1 MRFDLYQI
9 KAATA
14 TPAADKAQID
24 MMMDFRDHKIGGIAW
39 DAWEKGFYTRVATLD
54 AKDYND
60 AFEIGNIGPEE
71 NITRYGP
78 MSSASVG
85 NILIAEDGTIAV
97 IANVGFIQIGYSAAH
112 AA

>member
-24 MMMDFRDHKIGGIAW
+24 MMMDFRDHKIGGIAG
-39 DAWEKGFYTRVATLD
+39 DAFDKGFYTRVATLD

-60 AFEIGNIGPEE
+60 AFEVGNIGPEE
-71 NITRYGP
+71 KITRYGSL
-78 MSSASVG
+78 SSASVG
-85 NILIAEDGTIAV
+85 DILIAEDGTMAV
-97 IANVGFIQIGYSAAH
+97 IANVGFIAIRHVPHLAA
-112 AA
+112 